1 MERAVTTNHRSKR
14 LSRLRALCCAGLLV
28 LLTACQTVPP
38 EGPSPAGTK
47 RAETL
52 RALGFVETDDGWMLS
67 LSVPILFES
76 NRDDL
81 KPETRK
87 AIGDLADSLL
97 RTGIRRVRV
106 EGHTDNSGSRDYNIG
121 LSQRRAE
128 AVARELAAH
137 GFAEGAIVRQAW
149 GFEYPA
155 APNETPDG
163 RALNRRVTIVVLP
176 TELAA
181 D

>member
-1 MERAVTTNHRSKR
+1 VKTNDRSNQ
-14 LSRLRALCCAGLLV
+14 LDRLRTLCCGGLLV
-28 LLTACQTVPP
+28 LLAACQTVPP
-38 EGPSPAGTK
+38 EAPPPAAAV
-47 RAETL
+47 RVETL

-67 LSVPILFES
+67 LSVPILFDS
-76 NRDDL
+76 NRDEL
-81 KPETRK
+81 RPETRK
-87 AIGDLADSLL
+87 AVGDLADSLL

-106 EGHTDNSGSRDYNIG
+106 EGHTDSYGSRDYNVE
-121 LSQRRAE
+121 LSRRRAE

>member
-1 MERAVTTNHRSKR
+1 VKTNDRSNQ
-14 LSRLRALCCAGLLV
+14 LDRLRTLCCAGLLV
-28 LLTACQTVPP
+28 LLAACQTVPP
-38 EGPSPAGTK
+38 EAPPPAAAM
-47 RAETL
+47 RVETL

-67 LSVPILFES
+67 LSVPILFDS
-76 NRDDL
+76 NRDEL
-81 KPETRK
+81 RPETRK
-87 AIGDLADSLL
+87 AVGDLADSLL

-106 EGHTDNSGSRDYNIG
+106 EGHTDSYGSRDYNVE
-121 LSQRRAE
+121 LSRRRAE

>member
-1 MERAVTTNHRSKR
+1 MKTNDRSNQ
-14 LSRLRALCCAGLLV
+14 LDRLRTLCGAGLLV
-28 LLTACQTVPP
+28 LLAACQTVPP
-38 EGPSPAGTK
+38 EAPPPAAAM
-47 RAETL
+47 RVETL

-67 LSVPILFES
+67 LSVPILFDS
-76 NRDDL
+76 NRDEL
-81 KPETRK
+81 RPETRK
-87 AIGDLADSLL
+87 AVGDLADSLL

-106 EGHTDNSGSRDYNIG
+106 EGHTDSYGSRDYNVE
-121 LSQRRAE
+121 LSRRRAE

>member
-1 MERAVTTNHRSKR
+1 VKTNDRSDH
-14 LSRLRALCCAGLLV
+14 LSRLRTLCGAGLL
-28 LLTACQTVPP
+28 LLLAACQTVPP
-38 EGPSPAGTK
+38 EPPPPAAAVRG
-47 RAETL
+47 ETL

-67 LSVPILFES
+67 LSVPILFDS
-76 NRDDL
+76 NRDEL
-81 KPETRK
+81 RPETRK
-87 AIGDLADSLL
+87 AVGDLADSLL

-106 EGHTDNSGSRDYNIG
+106 EGHTDSYGSRDYNVE
-121 LSQRRAE
+121 LSRRRAE

>member
-1 MERAVTTNHRSKR
+1 VETNDRSEPV
-14 LSRLRALCCAGLLV
+14 SRLRALCCAGLLV
-28 LLTACQTVPP
+28 LLTGCQSVPP
-38 EGPSPAGTK
+38 QPSPPADSAK
-47 RAETL
+47 RVETL
-52 RALGFVETDDGWMLS
+52 RALGFVESSEGWMLS
-67 LSVPILFES
+67 LSVPILFEV
-76 NRDDL
+76 NRDEL
-81 KPETRK
+81 KPTTRK
-87 AIGDLADSLL
+87 AVGDLADSLL
-97 RTGIRRVRV
+97 RAGIRRVRI
-106 EGHTDNSGSRDYNIG
+106 EGHTDSYGSRDYNIE
-121 LSQRRAE
+121 LSRRRAE

-176 TELAA
+176 TELAT

>member
-1 MERAVTTNHRSKR
+1 VKTNDRSDYV
-14 LSRLRALCCAGLLV
+14 SRLRALCCTGLLV
-28 LLTACQTVPP
+28 LLTACQSVPP
-38 EGPSPAGTK
+38 QAPPPAGAK
-47 RAETL
+47 RVETL
-52 RALGFVETDDGWMLS
+52 RALGFVESSDGWMLS
-67 LSVPILFES
+67 LSVPILFEL
-76 NRDDL
+76 NRDEL
-81 KPETRK
+81 KLETRK
-87 AIGDLADSLL
+87 AVGELADSLL
-97 RTGIRRVRV
+97 RAGIRRVRV
-106 EGHTDNSGSRDYNIG
+106 EGHTDSHGSRDYNIV
-121 LSQRRAE
+121 LSQRRAD

-137 GFAEGAIVRQAW
+137 GFAEDAITRQAW

>member
-1 MERAVTTNHRSKR
+1 M
-14 LSRLRALCCAGLLV
+14 SRLCALCCAGLLV
-28 LLTACQTVPP
+28 MLTACQTVPP
-38 EGPSPAGTK
+38 QAPPSAGA
-47 RAETL
+47 RAVETL
-52 RALGFVETDDGWMLS
+52 RALGFVETNDGWMLS

-76 NRDDL
+76 NRDEL

-87 AIGDLADSLL
+87 ALGDLADSLV
-97 RTGIRRVRV
+97 RAGIRRVRV
-106 EGHTDNSGSRDYNIG
+106 EGHTDSHGSRDYNLE
-121 LSQRRAE
+121 LSRRRAE

-137 GFAEGAIVRQAW
+137 GFAEHAIVRQAW

-163 RALNRRVTIVVLP
+163 RALNRRVTLVVLP

-181 D
+181 E

>member
-1 MERAVTTNHRSKR
+1 MKTNDRSDQ
-14 LSRLRALCCAGLLV
+14 LGRLRTLCCAGLLV
-28 LLTACQTVPP
+28 LLAACQTVPP
-38 EGPSPAGTK
+38 EAPPPAAAM
-47 RAETL
+47 RVETL

-67 LSVPILFES
+67 LSVPILFDS
-76 NRDDL
+76 NRDEL
-81 KPETRK
+81 RPETRK
-87 AIGDLADSLL
+87 AVGDLADSLL

-106 EGHTDNSGSRDYNIG
+106 EGHTDSYGSRDYNVE
-121 LSQRRAE
+121 LSRRRAE

-176 TELAA
+176 SELAA

>member
-1 MERAVTTNHRSKR
+1 VRV
-14 LSRLRALCCAGLLV
+14 
-28 LLTACQTVPP
+28 
-38 EGPSPAGTK
+38 
-47 RAETL
+47 ETL

-67 LSVPILFES
+67 LSVPILFEL
-76 NRDDL
+76 NRDEL

-87 AIGDLADSLL
+87 AVGELADSLL

-106 EGHTDNSGSRDYNIG
+106 EGHTDSYGSRDYNVA
-121 LSQRRAE
+121 LSRRRAE

>member
-1 MERAVTTNHRSKR
+1 MTTNGRSDH

-28 LLTACQTVPP
+28 LLAACQTAPP
-38 EGPSPAGTK
+38 QAPPQAGAK
-47 RAETL
+47 RVEAL
-52 RALGFVETDDGWMLS
+52 RALGFVESNDGWMLS
-67 LSVPILFES
+67 LSVPILFDS
-76 NRDDL
+76 NRDEL

-87 AIGDLADSLL
+87 AVADLADSLL
-97 RTGIRRVRV
+97 RAGIRRVRI
-106 EGHTDNSGSRDYNIG
+106 EGHTDSFGSRDYNIE
-121 LSQRRAE
+121 LSRRRAE
-128 AVARELAAH
+128 AVARELAVH

>member
-1 MERAVTTNHRSKR
+1 VKTNDRSDH
-14 LSRLRALCCAGLLV
+14 LSRLRTLCCAGLLV
-28 LLTACQTVPP
+28 VLAACQTVPTEAP
-38 EGPSPAGTK
+38 PPAVAM
-47 RAETL
+47 RVETL

-67 LSVPILFES
+67 LSVPILFDS
-76 NRDDL
+76 NRDEL

-87 AIGDLADSLL
+87 AVGDLADSLL

-106 EGHTDNSGSRDYNIG
+106 EGHTDSSGSRDYNVE
-121 LSQRRAE
+121 LSRRRAE

-149 GFEYPA
+149 GSEYPA

>member
-1 MERAVTTNHRSKR
+1 MDTNDRSKHV
-14 LSRLRALCCAGLLV
+14 SRLCALCCAGLLV
-28 LLTACQTVPP
+28 LLTGCQTVPP
-38 EGPSPAGTK
+38 QPPPPADSAK
-47 RAETL
+47 RIEAL
-52 RALGFVETDDGWMLS
+52 RALGFVESSDGWMLN
-67 LSVPILFES
+67 LSVPILFDS
-76 NRDDL
+76 NRDEL

-87 AIGDLADSLL
+87 AVADLADSLL
-97 RTGIRRVRV
+97 RAGIRRVRI
-106 EGHTDNSGSRDYNIG
+106 EGHTDSYGSRDYNIN
-121 LSQRRAE
+121 LSRRRAE
-128 AVARELAAH
+128 AVARELSAH